1 VRLQSRLDNVEEHS
15 PGNPIGHTMSV
26 FPATRTAARPAAAD
40 GGAVRGASGAAGVAG
55 AGPAGTDAAYSVRF
69 SGLGRTFGTADP
81 TRRTRPGRSTTT
93 SVDVIRPVLR
103 DVSLGVEPG
112 EVLAILGTS
121 GCGKSTLLRIVG
133 GLDSP
138 SVGTVQIDGSPVTG
152 FDTRCAVG
160 FQEPRL
166 LPWRSVDA
174 NVSLGLPPGTGRAA
188 GRARVAEL
196 LDLVGLTPFAD
207 HRPSAISGG
216 MAQRA
221 SLARALARNPGVLLL
236 DEPFGAL
243 DALTRLKMQ
252 DLLLDVHAVA
262 PTTVLLV
269 THDVDEALQLA
280 DRIILLGQVPDPDA
294 DPTDA
299 ATGRIPGATI
309 VQELTVP
316 GIRPRDRGSAELAEL
331 RGRLLAG
338 LGIDRH
344 GVTRGVAS
352 GTSIPHFPY

>member
-1 VRLQSRLDNVEEHS
+1 
-15 PGNPIGHTMSV
+15 MSAH
-26 FPATRTAARPAAAD
+26 PATRTAVRPTVGSAGSSRPAPT
-40 GGAVRGASGAAGVAG
+40 GA
-55 AGPAGTDAAYSVRF
+55 PAGTDAAYAVEF
-69 SGLGRTFGTADP
+69 AGLGRTFAPGSVS
-81 TRRTRPGRSTTT
+81 RRSRSTAGAAATT
-93 SVDVIRPVLR
+93 STGVIRPVLR
-103 DVSLGVEPG
+103 DVSLTVRPG

-121 GCGKSTLLRIVG
+121 GCGKSTLLRIAG

-138 SVGTVQIDGSPVTG
+138 SAGSVQIDASPVTD

-166 LPWRSVDA
+166 LPWRTVAD
-174 NVSLGLPPGTGRAA
+174 NVALGLPRGTARAA
-188 GRARVAEL
+188 GRVRVTEL
-196 LDLVGLTPFAD
+196 LELVGLTAFAG
-207 HRPSAISGG
+207 HRPAAISGG

-252 DLLLDVHAVA
+252 DLLLDVHAAA

-280 DRIILLGQVPDPDA
+280 DRIILLGQEPA
-294 DPTDA
+294 GTTDGA
-299 ATGRIPGATI
+299 RTPGATI

-316 GIRPRDRGSAELAEL
+316 GTRPRDRGSAELAEL

-344 GVTRGVAS
+344 GDARGTAT
-352 GTSIPHFPY
+352 GTTIPHFPY

>member
-1 VRLQSRLDNVEEHS
+1 
-15 PGNPIGHTMSV
+15 MSA
-26 FPATRTAARPAAAD
+26 FPVTRTAARPAAAG
-40 GGAVRGASGAAGVAG
+40 GGAVPGSASAV
-55 AGPAGTDAAYSVRF
+55 GPTGSAPTGTDAAYAVEF
-69 SGLGRTFGTADP
+69 SGVGRTFGSST
-81 TRRTRPGRSTTT
+81 TQRRSRPGRATTA

-103 DVSLGVEPG
+103 DVSLSVRPG

-121 GCGKSTLLRIVG
+121 GCGKSTLLRIIG

-166 LPWRSVDA
+166 LPWRTVAD

-188 GRARVAEL
+188 GRARVTEL
-196 LDLVGLTPFAD
+196 LDLVGLTSFAD

-280 DRIILLGQVPDPDA
+280 DRIILLGQVPDPDGDPA
-294 DPTDA
+294 DA
-299 ATGRIPGATI
+299 STGRIPGATI